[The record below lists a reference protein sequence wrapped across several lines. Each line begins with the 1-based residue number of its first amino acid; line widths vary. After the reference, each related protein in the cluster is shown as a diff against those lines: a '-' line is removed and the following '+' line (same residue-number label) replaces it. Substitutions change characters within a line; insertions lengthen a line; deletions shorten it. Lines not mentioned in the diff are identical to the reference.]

1 METADWKRRAGAIA
15 LLLEW
20 RKRGLSPDE
29 AKKAA
34 RSEAG
39 SMAVARERA
48 SEYGWEN
55 GVKVFMDDLRFAA
68 RHLRK
73 HPAFTVTAVLTLAL
87 GIGANAAIFTVVERV
102 LLAPL
107 PYRNAERLAVL
118 QTHRGETGKTIPR
131 VPGPDAADVRDQAW
145 SLEAVMVRLRSKKTQ
160 WGTCSNHFLQLES
173 CGRQQITDFVSVRS
187 RPPTDINICRSVHL
201 P

>member
-1 METADWKRRAGAIA
+1 
-15 LLLEW
+15 
-20 RKRGLSPDE
+20 
-29 AKKAA
+29 
-34 RSEAG
+34 
-39 SMAVARERA
+39 MAVARERA

-160 WGTCSNHFLQLES
+160 WGTCSNHFLDPAADS
-173 CGRQQITDFVSVRS
+173 RS
-187 RPPTDINICRSVHL
+187 RISSPFVRVLRQISISADRSICRNPMPPL
-201 P
+201 PE